1 MSLIQLSG
9 GIGESMTRKP
19 ILQGKSHDI
28 EAVCNIA
35 FTLLGLGDTV
45 GVRGTMGI
53 LAENFTGAP
62 STATV
67 EDLLQVK
74 ASGL

>member
-1 MSLIQLSG
+1 
-9 GIGESMTRKP
+9 MTRSP
-19 ILQGKSHDI
+19 ILQGKSYDI

-35 FTLLGLGDTV
+35 FTLLSLSDTV

-53 LAENFTGAP
+53 LAEDFTGAP

-74 ASGL
+74 ASG

>member
-1 MSLIQLSG
+1 M
-9 GIGESMTRKP
+9 MRKP

-35 FTLLGLGDTV
+35 FTLLGLRDSV
-45 GVRGTMGI
+45 GVRGTMG
-53 LAENFTGAP
+53 LLTEDLTGAP
-62 STATV
+62 STATI

-74 ASGL
+74 ASG

>member
-1 MSLIQLSG
+1 
-9 GIGESMTRKP
+9 MTRKP

-35 FTLLGLGDTV
+35 LTLLGLSGSV
-45 GVRGTMGI
+45 GVRGTMDL
-53 LAENFTGAP
+53 LAEDFTGAP

-74 ASGL
+74 ASG

>member
-1 MSLIQLSG
+1 MSLTQLSG

-19 ILQGKSHDI
+19 IMQRKSQDI

-45 GVRGTMGI
+45 GGRGTMGI
-53 LAENFTGAP
+53 LAEDFTGAP

-74 ASGL
+74 ASG